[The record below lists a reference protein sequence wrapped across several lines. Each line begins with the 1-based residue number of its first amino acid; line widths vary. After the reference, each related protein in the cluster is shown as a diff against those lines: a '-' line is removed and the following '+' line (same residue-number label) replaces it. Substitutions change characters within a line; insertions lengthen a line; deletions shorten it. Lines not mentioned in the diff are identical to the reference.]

1 MRASLSWLAGLAIIA
16 ALVLSFAHQH
26 SRAMQRAAM
35 HNASHY
41 LERAYVDYERTG
53 AVPPSEPHA
62 LVRLFTNSVVAAGV
76 DYRCVLA
83 LDWRY
88 FSSDGFLAVTTN
100 RTIIW
105 IDKVR
110 PPKIIDDSY
119 HAPLFGG
126 GV

>member
-1 MRASLSWLAGLAIIA
+1 MRMFRSWLAALVIIA
-16 ALVLSFAHQH
+16 ALVLGFAHQH
-26 SRAMQRAAM
+26 GRAMQRTAM
-35 HNASHY
+35 YNARLY

-53 AVPPSEPHA
+53 AVPPSEPYA
-62 LVRLFTNSVVAAGV
+62 RLRLFTNSVVAAGT

-88 FSSDGFLAVTTN
+88 FSGDGFLAVTTN
-100 RTIIW
+100 RTILW

-110 PPKIIDDSY
+110 PPKTIDDSY

>member
-1 MRASLSWLAGLAIIA
+1 MRASLSWLAGLVILA

-26 SRAMQRAAM
+26 GRAMQRAAM
-35 HNASHY
+35 YNARLY
-41 LERAYVDYERTG
+41 LERAYLDYERTG
-53 AVPPSEPHA
+53 AIPPSEPHA
-62 LVRLFTNSVVAAGV
+62 HVRLFTNSVVAAGV

-88 FSSDGFLAVTTN
+88 FSGDGFLAVTTN
-100 RTIIW
+100 RTILW

-110 PPKIIDDSY
+110 SPKIIDDSY
-119 HAPLFGG
+119 QAPLFRG